1 MARRFLE
8 DDDGNLIIKPS
19 RRLKVGHGTYTADF
33 RCGPHKP
40 KREKRKGNR
49 KQALDRILREQTQ

>member
-1 MARRFLE
+1 MARRFEETE
-8 DDDGNLIIKPS
+8 DGTLVIRPA

-49 KQALDRILREQTQ
+49 KQALDRILLEQTQ